1 MSSLCEMF
9 AKPADQATFSKIERL
24 VSSFALVSPTRKSI
38 KRIRDND
45 EPRDENPRAT
55 IEVIEVVDIEKLQI
69 VYENRLKLLENG
81 QQQSVLINYY
91 NNTMAHKGRRPVTYK
106 QKDSGNGFGRFS
118 PQNGTSLQNI
128 RKEIRSTIASHLYKQ
143 LDISNAHPWLLLSHT
158 EDLGWDTPCLRSYV
172 SNRADV
178 LASLEGGNTSAKRVM
193 LAIIYGGDAEHIFG
207 NNLPFFVEEF
217 RKELAT
223 IAKRLYE
230 MSEPLVKR
238 LRCDELDIG
247 KRYHSFLAK
256 LLQDKEAQCLRAAV
270 EFLRKEG
277 WQPGALLHDGL
288 LVLNRTDATIDDN
301 LLNRLATYVETSTSN
316 RNIRFQLK
324 EFDSG
329 FDLTQFEKK
338 NLQHSDLMIE

>member
-1 MSSLCEMF
+1 MINLSDLF
-9 AKPADQATFSKIERL
+9 AKSSDQVTFSKIERL
-24 VSSFALVSPTRKSI
+24 VSSFALVSPTRKSS
-38 KRIRDND
+38 KRARDKE
-45 EPRDENPRAT
+45 EPREENPLAT
-55 IEVIEVVDIEKLQI
+55 IEVIEVVDVEKLQI
-69 VYENRLKLLENG
+69 IYENRVKLLENG

-128 RKEIRSTIASHLYKQ
+128 RKEIRSSIASHLYKQ

-158 EDLGWDTPCLRSYV
+158 ESLGWDTPCLRSYV
-172 SNRADV
+172 SYRSEV
-178 LASLEGGNTSAKRVM
+178 LASLEGGNTSAKQVM

-207 NNLPFFVEEF
+207 KNLPFFVEEF
-217 RKELAT
+217 RNELAT
-223 IAKRLYE
+223 IAKRLYL

-238 LRCDELDIG
+238 LRCDDLDIG

-270 EFLRKEG
+270 EFLRKDG

-288 LVLNRTDATIDDN
+288 LVLNRKDATIDDN
-301 LLNRLATYVETSTSN
+301 LLGRLATYIEERTAN

-324 EFDSG
+324 EFDAG

-338 NLQHSDLMIE
+338 TFPPSDAMLE